1 MEMAKGFAETEGTT
15 LPKGT
20 RMVAMTE
27 IFVLKMKDPERADAI
42 RERAR
47 ADFLSIEGVES
58 WKTYVTIHPDK
69 PTLYSE
75 IFTFPDLEVARKITP
90 LFSEREATKAFL
102 EEIEEI
108 VVGQYFIEHKPKGEA
123 A

>member
-1 MEMAKGFAETEGTT
+1 
-15 LPKGT
+15 
-20 RMVAMTE
+20 MVAMTE

-47 ADFLSIEGVES
+47 EDFLTIEGVES
-58 WKTYVTIHPDK
+58 WKTYVTIHPGK

-75 IFTFPDLEVARKITP
+75 IFTFPDLERAREITP
-90 LFSEREATKAFL
+90 LFAKRAATKAFL

-108 VVGQYFIEHKPKGEA
+108 LVGQYFIEHTPKGTA